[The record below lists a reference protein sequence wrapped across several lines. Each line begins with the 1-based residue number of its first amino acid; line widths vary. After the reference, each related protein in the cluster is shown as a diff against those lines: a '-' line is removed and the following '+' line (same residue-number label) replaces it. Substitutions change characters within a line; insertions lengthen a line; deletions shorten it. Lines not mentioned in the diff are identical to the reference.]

1 MNGNASLERSELWEI
16 SRQLVSFN
24 TVSALS
30 NVHAAEY
37 LANYLEAVGFST
49 RLLKETVQDVEKA
62 MVVAWAGPTVPGG
75 LIISGHIDV
84 VPFDKQPGWTVDPL
98 KLSTD
103 GQRIFG
109 RGVSDMKVFLAQAVL
124 AAKRLSLARLQKPLV
139 YILTCDEEVAG
150 QGAGRLAKQL
160 PQIMHDCPLP
170 TVALI
175 GEPTSFNIFA
185 AHKGYATFDIHV
197 RGKGGHSSVPQ
208 VGLNAIEKMADVI
221 QLLKETNSQ
230 LQQRFSP
237 ENAAL
242 FPASPTSTLNYGLIN
257 GGLAPNMIAE
267 TCNLVVSMRIAPGDQ
282 EDTIIQQIQ
291 EKIAQTITR
300 PIQQF
305 AAECGV
311 RVDNVITTP
320 PLYSPTND
328 AFCTLLRHIIQ
339 THTTQGAPY
348 ATDGGQFQQVGINS
362 YICGPGLLEEAH
374 QPNESIPIDNFL
386 SGLDKLEHIIHAW
399 CIHTDTTANA

>member
-1 MNGNASLERSELWEI
+1 MSANASLEQGELWEI

-49 RLLKETVQDVEKA
+49 RLWRETVQDVEKA
-62 MVVAWAGPTVPGG
+62 MVVAWAGPAVPGG
-75 LIISGHIDV
+75 LILSGHIDV

-124 AAKRLSLARLQKPLV
+124 AAKRLSLAQLKKPLV

-160 PQIMHDCPLP
+160 PQILRACPLP

-197 RGKGGHSSVPQ
+197 RGKGGHSSMPHA
-208 VGLNAIEKMADVI
+208 GLNAIEKMADVI
-221 QLLKETNSQ
+221 QLLTETNSQ
-230 LQQRFSP
+230 LQQRILP

-242 FPASPTSTLNYGLIN
+242 FPASPTSTLNYGLIH

-267 TCNLVVSMRIAPGDQ
+267 TCDLVVSMRIAPGDR
-282 EDTIIQQIQ
+282 EEVIVQQIQ
-291 EKIAQTITR
+291 GKIAQTITKQM
-300 PIQQF
+300 QQF
-305 AAECGV
+305 APECGV
-311 RVDNVITTP
+311 HVHNVIATP
-320 PLYSPTND
+320 PLRSPTDD
-328 AFCTLLRHIIQ
+328 AFCTLLRRIIR
-339 THTTQGAPY
+339 THTEQGAPF

-374 QPNESIPIDNFL
+374 QPNESIPVDNFL
-386 SGLDKLEHIIHAW
+386 SGLDKLEQIIHAW
-399 CIHTDTTANA
+399 CIHADTTASI